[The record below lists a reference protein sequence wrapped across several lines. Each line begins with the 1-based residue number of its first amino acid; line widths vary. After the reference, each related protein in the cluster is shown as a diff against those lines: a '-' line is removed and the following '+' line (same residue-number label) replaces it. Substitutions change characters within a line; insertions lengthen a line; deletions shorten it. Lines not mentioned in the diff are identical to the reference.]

1 MSFTMKTLTEGIR
14 QRHMGAQ
21 HQRLTEK
28 WNRTGL
34 LRGLNGYNR
43 ENMAVMLENQAAQL
57 LRESN
62 TLGGAYG
69 AASGDIRGFQNVAFP
84 IVRRVFGGLVANELV
99 SIQPMSLPSGLL
111 FYLDYTYGND
121 VGGDAD
127 EQTYASGQSIYN
139 SPTGKGIQ
147 SGSIGVGGQY
157 DLLGSGYSRRHL
169 QTGLMDLAAN
179 DVGTSAAT
187 QITLNPSTS
196 VAAVAV
202 SASTSNVPGNNL
214 VHTALT
220 GAIGRLVDFDSD
232 LAAAIDSG
240 VCAGIKLLV
249 VPCVHDVS
257 GYNPAGSSVTLKSI
271 WGENLVDAETRD
283 NLSTS
288 SDQAFQPDLTMLQ
301 DMTVFGQTGTNTS
314 VGAFASVPA
323 SIQASPSLNFRK
335 FTKRVSFDTN
345 SKMTVDPLGG
355 THILFVM
362 NAATASGTFTLA
374 GNDNHVKFSFIA
386 SDSLDIGTSTGDA
399 LTIPSFEAQT
409 YDAQGVAAAPVIP
422 EIDIK
427 IESLAV
433 TAVSRKL
440 KAKWSPELAQ
450 DLNAYHSLDA
460 EVELTQILSEQIAL
474 ELDREVLNDLLS
486 QANGANLYW
495 SRAPGKF
502 VNKLTGVEVPR
513 NSSLRPGPQFTGT
526 VRDWYETLVE
536 TIIDAANV
544 IHRKTLR
551 GSANFVVIGP
561 DVATIF
567 EASVMYKPSYSI
579 DGEGQ
584 ASAISIG
591 AEKIGNLS
599 NRFTVYKDP
608 YFPRNKILIG
618 YKGGS
623 YLETGYVY
631 APYVPLIVTPT
642 IFAPEDFTPRKG
654 VMTRYGKKMVRS
666 DFYGTVTC
674 MDMNI
679 I

>member
-57 LRESN
+57 LRETN
-62 TLGGAYG
+62 TLGNGSGGAG
-69 AASGDIRGFQNVAFP
+69 GITGFQNVAFP

-111 FYLDYTYGND
+111 FYLDYTYGMD
-121 VGGDAD
+121 QGGGDDGTNDSGTDGA
-127 EQTYASGQSIYN
+127 TYNSGQSIYN
-139 SPTGKGIQ
+139 NPPGKGIQ
-147 SGSIGVGGQY
+147 SGSLGVGGQY
-157 DLLGSGYSRRHL
+157 DLLGSGFSRDHAVIAENSCATTL
-169 QTGLMDLAAN
+169 SGADIAAN
-179 DVGTSAAT
+179 TSKATTSA
-187 QITLNPSTS
+187 NGD
-196 VAAVAV
+196 AVAINIS
-202 SASTSNVPGNNL
+202 SAGVASHGDVTPTTS
-214 VHTALT
+214 LT
-220 GAIGRLVDFDSD
+220 GAPGRLVDFDAD
-232 LAAAIDSG
+232 IAAAIDDGRIGGIVFIALPLYTS
-240 VCAGIKLLV
+240 AGAL
-249 VPCVHDVS
+249 HMS
-257 GYNPAGSSVTLKSI
+257 AGGFSV
-271 WGENLVDAETRD
+271 
-283 NLSTS
+283 
-288 SDQAFQPDLTMLQ
+288 DLTMSQDITLWGGDIADGTGDAYILQ
-301 DMTVFGQTGTNTS
+301 GG
-314 VGAFASVPA
+314 VP
-323 SIQASPSLNFRK
+323 SSLQAGEKVLNFRRH
-335 FTKRVSFDTN
+335 TKLVRFGANVEVI
-345 SKMTVDPLGG
+345 VDPLNAS
-355 THILFVM
+355 HVLF
-362 NAATASGTFTLA
+362 ACPAISSTALSQTANTYQVSFVVGPNLA
-374 GNDNHVKFSFIA
+374 IDDTV
-386 SDSLDIGTSTGDA
+386 GDA
-399 LTIPSFEAQT
+399 LTIPAFESH
-409 YDAQGVAAAPVIP
+409 GGLGSEAPVIP

-474 ELDREVLNDLLS
+474 ELDREVLNDLLT

-513 NSSLRPGPQFTGT
+513 NTSLRPGPQFTGT

-536 TIIDAANV
+536 TIIDAANI

-551 GSANFVVIGP
+551 GSANFIVIGP
-561 DVATIF
+561 DVATVF
-567 EASVMYKPSYSI
+567 ESSIMYKPSYSI
-579 DGEGQ
+579 DGQGQ
-584 ASAISIG
+584 ASALSIG
-591 AEKIGNLS
+591 AEKIGSLS

-674 MDMNI
+674 LDMNI

>member
-57 LRESN
+57 LRETN
-62 TLGGAYG
+62 TIGNGSGGS
-69 AASGDIRGFQNVAFP
+69 SGDIRGFQNVAFP

-111 FYLDYTYGND
+111 FYLDYTYGNMSGGID
-121 VGGDAD
+121 VGGDGVNESA
-127 EQTYASGQSIYN
+127 TYVSGSSIYN
-139 SPTGKGIQ
+139 NPTGKGIQ
-147 SGSIGVGGQY
+147 SGSLATGGQY
-157 DLLGSGYSRRHL
+157 DLLGSGYSRRQDSRAVICNQATSL
-169 QTGLMDLAAN
+169 QTDGAQIISINATTGAVTFTDSN
-179 DVGTSAAT
+179 SAIAS
-187 QITLNPSTS
+187 QHST
-196 VAAVAV
+196 
-202 SASTSNVPGNNL
+202 
-214 VHTALT
+214 LT
-220 GAIGRLVDFDSD
+220 GHVGRLVDFDSQLAQWLAD
-232 LAAAIDSG
+232 NTSYTLNFVILPVATLTTLAADDTSHTASLDSG
-240 VCAGIKLLV
+240 LGA
-249 VPCVHDVS
+249 
-257 GYNPAGSSVTLKSI
+257 
-271 WGENLVDAETRD
+271 
-283 NLSTS
+283 
-288 SDQAFQPDLTMLQ
+288 DLTMVNDIVLTKAATAQKIHSSDTNDASLSTDLLYAIPSALQ
-301 DMTVFGQTGTNTS
+301 PGKNLL
-314 VGAFASVPA
+314 
-323 SIQASPSLNFRK
+323 SLRRH
-335 FTKRVSFDTN
+335 TKRVDVAASGV
-345 SKMTVDPLGG
+345 TVNPLGG
-355 THILFVM
+355 THILFPVLM
-362 NAATASGTFTLA
+362 SGSTSFTVYARASTESVVGVSYA
-374 GNDNHVKFSFIA
+374 VASSFSADA
-386 SDSLDIGTSTGDA
+386 SVGDA
-399 LTIPSFEAQT
+399 LTIPSFEANLS
-409 YDAQGVAAAPVIP
+409 DSAANTTGAPIIP

-474 ELDREVLNDLLS
+474 ELDREILNDLLT
-486 QANGANLYW
+486 QANGASLFW

-502 VNKLTGVEVPR
+502 VNKLTGIEVAR

-526 VRDWYETLVE
+526 VRDWYETLIE
-536 TIIDAANV
+536 TIIDAGNI

-551 GSANFVVIGP
+551 GSANFIVIGP
-561 DVATIF
+561 DVATIL
-567 EASVMYKPSYSI
+567 EASVMYKPSYSL

-674 MDMNI
+674 LDMNI